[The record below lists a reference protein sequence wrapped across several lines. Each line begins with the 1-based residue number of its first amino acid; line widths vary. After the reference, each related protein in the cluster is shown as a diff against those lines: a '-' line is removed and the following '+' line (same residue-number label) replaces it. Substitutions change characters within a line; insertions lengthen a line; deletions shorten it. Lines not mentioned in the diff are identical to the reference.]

1 MKNKILITDSTV
13 KKYFHSKIA
22 FEKERHILNLLAESG
37 LTANSYHIDD
47 RYIELEYINGQTLSQ
62 LIDKDEHN
70 LLAVFD
76 KLILWIREFNS
87 ITKNIVLDDIN
98 LKNFLFCN
106 GKIYGIDFEKWHYGN
121 SAENY
126 TSILATVKTAFFKD
140 EAVKEKL
147 CMHIGEYIG
156 CVNSTELKEKTDKIH
171 LRRRVMKKIR
181 NADCVILAGGKSS
194 RMGSPKGLLEYAGH
208 TFIDHIIFNTSV
220 FDCQYISANN
230 RLYNNF
236 NCEIIKDKHMNIGP
250 VGAVH
255 AALTE
260 CQKEYVFFIPCDM
273 PFVTEESIL
282 FLFDKME
289 SGADA
294 VVFTADDRVFPT
306 VAIYRKTALPAV
318 ESQIENNNYKM
329 MELLNSIHTQY
340 VTAPLPQQFKNI
352 NTPQDYET
360 IK

>member
-13 KKYFHSKIA
+13 KKHFHSKIA

-98 LKNFLFCN
+98 LKNFIYSD
-106 GKIYGIDFEKWHYGN
+106 GKIYGIDFESWHCGDN
-121 SAENY
+121 TENY
-126 TSILATVKTAFFKD
+126 TAVLAAVNTAYFKNEDIKKSLCGHIESLINSDCIETVRMQ
-140 EAVKEKL
+140 VEK
-147 CMHIGEYIG
+147 I
-156 CVNSTELKEKTDKIH
+156 N

-282 FLFDKME
+282 LLFDKME

-294 VVFTADDRVFPT
+294 VVFTVDDRVFPT

-318 ESQIENNNYKM
+318 KSQIENTNYKM

-340 VTAPLPQQFKNI
+340 VTAPFPQQFKNI
-352 NTPQDYET
+352 NTPKDYET
-360 IK
+360 II